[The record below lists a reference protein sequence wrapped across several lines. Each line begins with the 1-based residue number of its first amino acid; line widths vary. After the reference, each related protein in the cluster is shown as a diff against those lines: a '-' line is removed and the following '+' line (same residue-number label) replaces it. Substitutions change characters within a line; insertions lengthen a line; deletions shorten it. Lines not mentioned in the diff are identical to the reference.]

1 MATFFEQQ
9 HVARQKT
16 NRLIFLFI
24 LAVAGLILAV
34 YLLVC
39 GLLIFISDA
48 AHLTWEQFVQ
58 PDLFLIITV
67 LISLLIVA
75 VSGFKILSLRSG
87 GRVIA
92 ESLGGRRIDPS
103 NRRDKYGQL
112 LDVVEE
118 MAIASGTAVPPVYV
132 LQNEPGIN
140 AFAAGYSPDS
150 AVIGVTQ
157 GAIDRLNRD
166 ELQGVIAHEF
176 SHILNG
182 DMRLNIKL
190 IGYLAGIFSITVI
203 GRILI
208 HRPATS
214 RNRAAPAVIAA
225 GLGMIVLGMIGVLI
239 GRMIK
244 AAVSREREYLADA
257 SSVQFT
263 RNPAGIHAALSKIAG
278 HASGSRITAPEA
290 EEASHMFFAGA
301 VSGFFTTVFATHP
314 PLPSRLEAIEANLT
328 KGVIQEHARHADSAQ
343 RQKPPAEQVVEA
355 QPDRQTLT
363 WRQTRR
369 LMHTAASAGTV
380 LDSVG
385 TIDDAQIDYAR
396 SILDNIPAFVRE
408 AAHEAYSAR
417 DVVYGLLLD
426 RADVEIQRRQLAFLK
441 ANADPGGVG
450 LSDRLVRALT
460 EMPYHCRLPLLE
472 MTLPALG
479 EMSMSQY
486 RAFKA
491 KVNALIEM
499 DRRFDISE
507 WTLLRVLKHTL
518 YAGYENRDDRK
529 ENRTL
534 DQPGTQKAAA
544 TVFSKLAGFTSD
556 QADMI
561 HAFEKGVKTAGMQQA
576 EFDRGAGIG
585 DFDRAFDILEL
596 LKPDEKERFLKAV
609 AVIISSDGEINETEA
624 EVFRAIGE
632 TLNSP
637 VPPVLPGRK
646 LF

>member
-24 LAVAGLILAV
+24 LAVAGLILGV

>member
-24 LAVAGLILAV
+24 LAVAGLILGV

-103 NRRDKYGQL
+103 NRRDKYEQL